1 MNEEQFLRLERL
13 IGRDKV
19 ERLHNKKVTV
29 IGCGAVG
36 GYALEALVRSGVGKI
51 RVVDFD
57 TFTYSNI
64 NRQILATYSS
74 VGLKKVLV
82 AKQRILDIFPDCSVE
97 TVDAFVNEDNYEEI
111 TKDSDIVL
119 DCIDSVKSKIGLIA
133 YCTTHNIEIIS
144 SMGAALRRD
153 PTLIRYSTIKD
164 TYGCPL
170 ARQVR
175 TGLRKMN
182 VPQNVMCVFSPEQV
196 DFNYNAENAEADEV
210 SGRKKLVLGSLV
222 TITAIFGEMMAHL
235 ALTKLLDI
243 KGFEIN

>member
-1 MNEEQFLRLERL
+1 
-13 IGRDKV
+13 
-19 ERLHNKKVTV
+19 
-29 IGCGAVG
+29 
-36 GYALEALVRSGVGKI
+36 
-51 RVVDFD
+51 
-57 TFTYSNI
+57 
-64 NRQILATYSS
+64 
-74 VGLKKVLV
+74 
-82 AKQRILDIFPDCSVE
+82 
-97 TVDAFVNEDNYEEI
+97 
-111 TKDSDIVL
+111 
-119 DCIDSVKSKIGLIA
+119 
-133 YCTTHNIEIIS
+133 
-144 SMGAALRRD
+144 MGAALRRD

-182 VPQNVMCVFSPEQV
+182 VPLNVMCVFSPEQV
-196 DFNYNAENAEADEV
+196 DFKYNSKNAEADEV

>member
-1 MNEEQFLRLERL
+1 M
-13 IGRDKV
+13 
-19 ERLHNKKVTV
+19 
-29 IGCGAVG
+29 
-36 GYALEALVRSGVGKI
+36 
-51 RVVDFD
+51 
-57 TFTYSNI
+57 
-64 NRQILATYSS
+64 
-74 VGLKKVLV
+74 KKVLV

-97 TVDAFVNEDNYEEI
+97 VVDAFVNEDNYAEI

-133 YCTTHNIEIIS
+133 YCTTHHIEIIS

-182 VPQNVMCVFSPEQV
+182 VPLNVMCVFSPEQV
-196 DFNYNAENAEADEV
+196 DFKYNSENAEADEV

-222 TITAIFGEMMAHL
+222 TITAIFGELMAHL